1 MQPLAIAMTTVL
13 PYLADLMLAYLAYL
27 VATVS
32 PGPANVAVM
41 ATAMRHGR
49 LAGLQLAAGV
59 LLGSLTWGVLAAL
72 GLSAFLFSYAE
83 LLSVVRLLG
92 GLYLLWLAYRSLR
105 AALGPAQPL
114 AVGKGRGRS
123 AARCFGLGLAI
134 HLTNPKSIFAWLAI
148 IAIGVGPGAP
158 AWVSFLVVGGCWLM
172 GVVLYAGYA
181 LAFSTGRMIALY
193 GTFRR
198 WIEGVTACLFGFAG
212 VKLLTSSDQ

>member
-1 MQPLAIAMTTVL
+1 MTTVL
-13 PYLADLMLAYLAYL
+13 AHLPDLMLAYLAYL

-41 ATAMRHGR
+41 AHAMRHGR
-49 LAGLQLAAGV
+49 LAGLQVAAGV

-105 AALGPAQPL
+105 AALGPTTLLQ
-114 AVGKGRGRS
+114 VGNGRDRS

-172 GVVLYAGYA
+172 GIVLYAGYA
-181 LAFSTGRMIALY
+181 LTFSTSRMIALY

-198 WIEGVTACLFGFAG
+198 WIEGMTAGLFGFAG
-212 VKLLTSSDQ
+212 VKLLMSSDQ